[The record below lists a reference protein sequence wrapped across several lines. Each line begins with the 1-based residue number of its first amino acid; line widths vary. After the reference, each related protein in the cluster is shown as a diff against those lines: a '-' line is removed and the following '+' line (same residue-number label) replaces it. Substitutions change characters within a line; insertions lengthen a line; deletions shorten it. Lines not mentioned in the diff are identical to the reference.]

1 VKLDDAKKIMASYL
15 TGDTVTNDDLV
26 DACETLNRGD
36 RGYIE
41 FLEEEFGL
49 PDATP
54 DLCEVFADRVAEFG
68 EMSEAERRAELP
80 ELAAHVEACAECQ
93 SMYREIYL
101 SAFAAGVNWAG
112 GQLRRLA
119 EPIRLLVGWAGELSP
134 FGLGPLEM
142 APGRSVAR
150 GMALGPAAP
159 VRKVWEL
166 HLDEKTGLVLRVQI
180 GSLKRSD
187 VEVSFALSGP
197 ASNEEAAGM
206 RVASYRLEGDK
217 QVGYT
222 SGPLS
227 EFQAKGLILGRGS
240 WLLRLTSASGIGWEI
255 PLVVNRVE
263 ED

>member
-159 VRKVWEL
+159 VRKVC
-166 HLDEKTGLVLRVQI
+166 
-180 GSLKRSD
+180 SLKRSD